1 MQIGFTHKKCGSFEY
16 LVSPLFEEA
25 GVKHCFTTRLGGV
38 SAEAHLSSMNI
49 GNTRGD
55 KEEFVRENVR
65 IMCKA
70 LSFTEE
76 NLSRTN
82 QVHDNKVAVIKE
94 ATEVS
99 LGCDGIIT
107 DTPGIPLIS
116 TSADCVPVLLYDKK
130 KKVAASVHSG
140 WKSTVK
146 KICREAII
154 AMTENFDSKPSDIIA
169 AIGPSIGKCCFQVK
183 EDVCEAF
190 SKTFSDLDFIEE
202 EGDGIHYRADLWEAV
217 RRTLTES
224 GIKDENISLAGEC
237 TVCNNHLYFSS
248 RAQGGKFGSLGA
260 VIEIG

>member
-82 QVHDNKVAVIKE
+82 QVHDNKVAVIK
-94 ATEVS
+94 
-99 LGCDGIIT
+99 
-107 DTPGIPLIS
+107 
-116 TSADCVPVLLYDKK
+116 
-130 KKVAASVHSG
+130 
-140 WKSTVK
+140 
-146 KICREAII
+146 
-154 AMTENFDSKPSDIIA
+154 
-169 AIGPSIGKCCFQVK
+169 
-183 EDVCEAF
+183 
-190 SKTFSDLDFIEE
+190 
-202 EGDGIHYRADLWEAV
+202 
-217 RRTLTES
+217 
-224 GIKDENISLAGEC
+224 
-237 TVCNNHLYFSS
+237 
-248 RAQGGKFGSLGA
+248 
-260 VIEIG
+260 